1 MANAEVTKNAG
12 ENALSLIR
20 KFTRRVQGTGLVK
33 TVRAGRYH
41 ERSQS
46 KAVQKKKAIKR
57 IKRRVEYNQ
66 LVKEGKV
73 VETVRRGFH
82 QQSERPQRESAPASK
97 TGLGEAT
104 PIAR

>member
-41 ERSQS
+41 ERAQS
-46 KAVQKKKAIKR
+46 KAVVKKKAVKR
-57 IKRRVEYNQ
+57 IKRRAEYNQ
-66 LVKEGKV
+66 LLKEGKV
-73 VETVRRGFH
+73 TESPRRRF
-82 QQSERPQRESAPASK
+82 QQAERPSREAAAPSK
-97 TGLGEAT
+97 TGLGEST

>member
-1 MANAEVTKNAG
+1 MANAEVSKSAG
-12 ENALSLIR
+12 DNALSLIR

-33 TVRAGRYH
+33 IVRGQRYH
-41 ERSQS
+41 ERAQS

-57 IKRRVEYNQ
+57 IKRRAEFAQ
-66 LVKEGKV
+66 LIREGKIA
-73 VETVRRGFH
+73 EPVRRGGPP
-82 QQSERPQRESAPASK
+82 ERTMREAPQSK

>member
-12 ENALSLIR
+12 ENTLSLIR

-33 TVRAGRYH
+33 IVRAGRYH
-41 ERSQS
+41 ERAQS
-46 KAVQKKKAIKR
+46 KAVLKKKTIKR

-66 LVKEGKV
+66 LIKEGKV
-73 VETVRRGFH
+73 VEAPRRGYH
-82 QQSERPQRESAPASK
+82 QQAERTPREATPASK
-97 TGLGEAT
+97 TGLGEST

>member
-41 ERSQS
+41 ERAQS
-46 KAVQKKKAIKR
+46 KAVVKKKAIKR

-73 VETVRRGFH
+73 IETPRRGY
-82 QQSERPQRESAPASK
+82 QERTPRETTTASK
-97 TGLGEAT
+97 TGLGEST